1 MLVVLPF
8 ENLGRSD
15 DDYFADGI
23 TDEIR
28 NQLASIGSL
37 GVIGRTTAMHYKN
50 SKKSAREI
58 GKELGVE
65 YLLEGTVRWQNPL
78 TQTHVR
84 ISTELVRASDQT
96 DLWSDEFDRD
106 LRDIF
111 NLQSQI
117 AHSVTQQLGVKL
129 LGSVTNIP
137 TNNPAAYQ
145 AYLRGIS
152 FANSMSGTPALGP

>member
-15 DDYFADGI
+15 DDSFADGV

-37 GVIGRTTAMHYKN
+37 GVIGRTSAMHYKN
-50 SKKSAREI
+50 SKKSAHEI

-65 YLLEGTVRWQNPL
+65 YLLEGTVRWQSPP

-84 ISTELVRASDQT
+84 ISAELVRAADQT
-96 DLWSDEFDRD
+96 ELWSEEFDRD
-106 LRDIF
+106 LGDIF

-117 AHSVTQQLGVKL
+117 AHNVTQQLGVKL
-129 LGSVTNIP
+129 LGSAPRIP
-137 TNNPAAYQ
+137 TNNLAAYQ
-145 AYLRGIS
+145 AYVRGIS
-152 FANSMSGTPALGP
+152 LANSLMGSTA